1 MRRNC
6 LLKHVSVGNVKRRI
20 EVTGRRGKRH
30 KQLLNDLKE
39 KRRGYWKLKAE
50 ALDLTVWRTGFG
62 GGCGYHKADRSD
74 GKTRKKT

>member
-1 MRRNC
+1 MDIIRQ
-6 LLKHVSVGNVKRRI
+6 I

-50 ALDLTVWRTGFG
+50 ALDRTVWRTGFG
-62 GGCGYHKADRSD
+62 GGCGSVVRQ
-74 GKTRKKT
+74 TEE